1 MGLVSRI
8 SKGRKVGAR
17 QSKRTNSSGGVHCRL
32 RQQPTDQP
40 HASRQRSARASKYC
54 ISLEEW
60 EALVASLANL
70 GLERLQ
76 ISSDSESDEPRE
88 GESQG
93 NAAPD
98 ERREVDR
105 RIGTS
110 AHRQDR
116 NLKRSR
122 SRIQGRNKKRNED
135 PGKKRKER
143 HTPEAQKRLF
153 V

>member
-1 MGLVSRI
+1 MSLANEV
-8 SKGRKVGAR
+8 
-17 QSKRTNSSGGVHCRL
+17 TVH
-32 RQQPTDQP
+32 P
-40 HASRQRSARASKYC
+40 A
-54 ISLEEW
+54 LEEW
-60 EALVASLANL
+60 EALAASFANL

-76 ISSDSESDEPRE
+76 ISSDSGSDEPRE

-93 NAAPD
+93 NAVL
-98 ERREVDR
+98 EECREVDR
-105 RIGTS
+105 RIGTSS